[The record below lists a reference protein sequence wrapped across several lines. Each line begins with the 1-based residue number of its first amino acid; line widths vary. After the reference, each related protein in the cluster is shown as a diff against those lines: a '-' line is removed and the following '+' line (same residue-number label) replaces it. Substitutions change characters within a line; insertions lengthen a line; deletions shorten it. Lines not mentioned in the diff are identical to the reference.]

1 MSLAEKRPPPD
12 YLAAVLDS
20 MGEGLITVD
29 HSGAILYINAVAEER
44 LGWADGEL
52 LGANLHEMAHYRRP
66 DGSPYPIEECPLMAV
81 RFEGET
87 VRMDQDVFYRRD
99 GSPLPVSYTSA
110 PFEMADG
117 EIGAVVV
124 FTDIAERKRAAWALR
139 SSEAQL
145 KAIIENTSA
154 AIYVKRRG
162 DYRYLLG
169 NPEFERLLGLER
181 GTAVGL
187 RDEDVLPPEALPA
200 LRETDRR
207 VVEEGV
213 EISLEEEVA
222 VAAGLRT
229 YITLKFPLRD
239 EQGEPYA
246 VCGISTDITDR
257 KVREAEMSERLECE
271 ERIRTAINEG
281 RMLIY
286 AQPIVDLQ
294 SGAVVQEELLVRMQ
308 GDRGPD
314 DIIPPCDFLPQSERF
329 GLVGQIDRFMVNRGI
344 ALAAEERSV
353 EINLSGQSI
362 GDRALTREIEREL
375 HTSGADPSK
384 VVFEITETAA
394 VEDIAAARDF
404 SERIARIGCKCAL
417 DDFGTGYGSLTYQR
431 NLVVQYLKIDISF
444 VRGVADSD
452 GDQQVVKSI
461 VKLAKDYGQQTVAEG
476 VEDEQTLQ
484 LLREF
489 GVDYAQG
496 FHIGRPAMVASL

>member
-1 MSLAEKRPPPD
+1 MSLADKQPSPE
-12 YLAAVLDS
+12 YLEAVVES

-29 HSGAILYINAVAEER
+29 QSGAVLYMNAIAEQR
-44 LGWADGEL
+44 LGWGSGDL
-52 LGANLHEMAHYRRP
+52 LGANLHQMSHYRRP

-87 VRMDQDVFYRRD
+87 ARVDEDVFYRRD
-99 GSPLPVSYTSA
+99 GSPLQVSYTSA
-110 PFEMADG
+110 PFELPDG
-117 EIGAVVV
+117 ETGAVVV
-124 FTDIAERKRAAWALR
+124 FTDIAERKRAEWALR
-139 SSEAQL
+139 ASEAQL

-169 NPEFERLLGLER
+169 NPEFERLLGLEP

-200 LRETDRR
+200 SRETDRR

-213 EISLEEEVA
+213 EISLEEEVE

-239 EQGEPYA
+239 ERGEPYA
-246 VCGISTDITDR
+246 LCGISTDITDR
-257 KVREAEMSERLECE
+257 KLREAELSERLEWE
-271 ERIRTAINEG
+271 ERIRMAIYED
-281 RMLIY
+281 RLLVY
-286 AQPIVDLQ
+286 AQPIVDLH

-308 GDRGPD
+308 GDGGPD
-314 DIIPPCDFLPQSERF
+314 DVISPGDFLPQFERF
-329 GLVGQIDRFMVNRGI
+329 GLMGQIDRFMVNRGI
-344 ALAAEERSV
+344 ALAAEGRSV

-362 GDRALTREIEREL
+362 GDRVLTREIEREL

-394 VEDIAAARDF
+394 VEDIDAARDF
-404 SERIARIGCKCAL
+404 SERIARVGCKCAL

-431 NLVVQYLKIDISF
+431 QLVVQYLKIDISF
-444 VRGVADSD
+444 VRDMADSEA
-452 GDQQVVKSI
+452 DQRVVKSI
-461 VKLAKDYGQQTVAEG
+461 VRLAKDYGQQTVAEG
-476 VEDEQTLQ
+476 VEDQETLQ
-484 LLREF
+484 LLSDF

-496 FHIGRPAMVASL
+496 FHIGRPAILA